1 MRISDWSSDVCSSNL
16 AKLLNMETIM
26 DEFET
31 TESDG
36 FVLLPAANGGG
47 ALVRRSQIA
56 GARAN
61 GRDGELVYAKCGP
74 SIYTTATLRLEE
86 RSVGKARVSACRTRG
101 ELYM

>member
-1 MRISDWSSDVCSSNL
+1 
-16 AKLLNMETIM
+16 MESVM

-36 FVLLPAANGGG
+36 FILLPAANGGG

-61 GRDGELVYAKCGP
+61 GRDGAIVYAKCGP
-74 SIYTTATLRLEE
+74 SIYTTATVPQLGRFLEAE
-86 RSVGKARVSACRTRG
+86 TAEIRRD
-101 ELYM
+101 